1 MYHHGDNRRCRDDD
15 LWLWQ
20 KHTNPHLSQN
30 SMLCDWPTLLVNKLA
45 TEEVSNNTARDS
57 GSQGKFCPARDGDR
71 LALRMQVSLGWK
83 SREDLLP
90 TSLSVTEKGDG
101 QEYSATYF
109 TGQGSKRPRSLRFTQ
124 PLGEMPARWSL
135 EQWGHGLLCW
145 PWPWS
150 LWICTK
156 PKVAKAGSGAVTPS
170 AGHLF
175 YTLISRRW
183 GGSWNPEPSCS
194 WGPTLLS
201 PQDHLAALWCCGGL
215 GSSCGLPVDLDG

>member
-1 MYHHGDNRRCRDDD
+1 MAITDDAEMMTYGCD
-15 LWLWQ
+15 RNTLT
-20 KHTNPHLSQN
+20 HTYLRT
-30 SMLCDWPTLLVNKLA
+30 LCFMTDLLVNKLA

-124 PLGEMPARWSL
+124 PLGEMPAR
-135 EQWGHGLLCW
+135 
-145 PWPWS
+145 
-150 LWICTK
+150 
-156 PKVAKAGSGAVTPS
+156 
-170 AGHLF
+170 
-175 YTLISRRW
+175 
-183 GGSWNPEPSCS
+183 
-194 WGPTLLS
+194 
-201 PQDHLAALWCCGGL
+201 
-215 GSSCGLPVDLDG
+215 